1 MASKTGWTWES
12 PERVLEFLVR
22 HDVLQDEPD
31 REGLPRV
38 TVRVDEC
45 PETMTRAELKEKM
58 KSGWQVR
65 DYNHTS
71 VSQVCDASDEHG
83 EAWSVCWDCDGI
95 PALIGIR
102 LRDITHA
109 RPHDEVEWI
118 RIAASAAGDGGDEA

>member
-1 MASKTGWTWES
+1 MASKTGWTSFMLPES
-12 PERVLEFLVR
+12 IYAEL
-22 HDVLQDEPD
+22 HDKTFACNANC
-31 REGLPRV
+31 RRV